1 MWKWY
6 FTCEQGCL
14 FPHFP
19 FVLHSKN
26 EPDHLHLFPIFLSEL
41 LIYLFLSLSP
51 PLLPT
56 SLPSA
61 FVPPS
66 HQQQGSATLFSVCGL
81 RRFLLLEAFL
91 IFCSLKFFFSLKS
104 VRLCRSY
111 PPLSRAALSTSPL
124 LNAPPP
130 LFLLSHLSFIAYA
143 KPEISASVAAAL
155 LCVRVFHYEYT
166 HRHKRMLIMELIE
179 FSWASKVHSA
189 SVCVCVCECFLVCVC
204 VCGDNINEISVP
216 LHSTLMILSSP
227 WLFLPH
233 MRKCRKS
240 VLQCFGLMR
249 QMDPFKA
256 WGERKLQHLL
266 KCISLCF
273 PSQKCL
279 IQILRRGGVT
289 DRYSQTLN
297 LHTHAHSLAA
307 CEGESGP
314 CSACYIMNLIYNIWN
329 DVISCKN
336 ECMCV
341 LILWSTA
348 ESHI

>member
-1 MWKWY
+1 MVFHSSRSSFLNSWSI
-6 FTCEQGCL
+6 FFSPSHLL
-14 FPHFP
+14 FSPPHCP
-19 FVLHSKN
+19 
-26 EPDHLHLFPIFLSEL
+26 PP
-41 LIYLFLSLSP
+41 LFLP
-51 PLLPT
+51 
-56 SLPSA
+56 
-61 FVPPS
+61 

-111 PPLSRAALSTSPL
+111 PPLSRAALSTSPF
-124 LNAPPP
+124 LNAPSP
-130 LFLLSHLSFIAYA
+130 LFFIAYA

-155 LCVRVFHYEYT
+155 LCVRVCFIMKT

-189 SVCVCVCECFLVCVC
+189 SVCECFLVCVC
-204 VCGDNINEISVP
+204 VCRDNINEISVP

-289 DRYSQTLN
+289 DRYTQTLN